1 MWGGTLFFVTIVL
14 VVPGGR
20 TILEE
25 YAALTMARLAA
36 QSPLSEIILASI
48 VVIAVMLRLIL
59 RQGTLERPAVYRVT
73 REVRGLSVADL
84 EARAESTHAG
94 ITAIGSWRV
103 TSFPALQQET
113 PLWTSTRR

>member
-25 YAALTMARLAA
+25 YTALTMARLAA

-48 VVIAVMLRLIL
+48 VVIAVMLLLIL

-84 EARAESTHAG
+84 EARGGVHARRNH
-94 ITAIGSWRV
+94 AIGSWRV
-103 TSFPALQQET
+103 TNFPALQQEM
-113 PLWTSTRR
+113 PLRTSTRR